1 MRLNRADELTRR
13 QMLVNLAKS
22 TLGVTLLPMTGAS
35 VAHGADFVPNRPRAA
50 KSVIFLMMSGG
61 MSHLDTLDV
70 MGKKADVL
78 GKTKAIDTSVSGMQ
92 LSENLP
98 KTAKQMHHIALFNGM
113 NTNQGAHEQGQYL
126 LTRSYVMRGTIVH
139 PALGSWVVRLAGK
152 RNSNLPG
159 YVAISTDPNQ
169 AGGGFMGAKFSGV
182 PIGEAGQGLQDSMKP
197 GSISQEDFDKRLK
210 LADSMNKQFH
220 TQVNNVSIREHNNL
234 YGDALKLMRC
244 DDLKGFDIGKEPTE
258 MQELYG
264 KSRFGQGCLLARRLV
279 EHGVRFVQVTLG
291 GWDTHYDNF
300 TAVPAR
306 AKDLDD
312 GLAALLQ
319 DLHRRGMLQDTLVV
333 VGTEFGRT
341 PEIISE
347 HSDGRDHF
355 PQAYSCLMAG
365 GGVQGGR
372 FHGKKDDKGAKVVE
386 GLTSPQDFNATIA
399 YALGLPVDQVV
410 VSPSGRPFT
419 IADKGK
425 PVTSIFS

>member
-1 MRLNRADELTRR
+1 MIPNQPDELSRR
-13 QMLVNLAKS
+13 QLLTSLAKS
-22 TLGVTLLPMTGAS
+22 ALGVSLLPLTGPT

-70 MGKKADVL
+70 MGKKKDVL
-78 GKTKAIDTSVSGMQ
+78 GKTEAISTSATGMQ
-92 LSENLP
+92 LSANLP
-98 KTAKQMHHIALFNGM
+98 KTAQQMHHIALLNGM
-113 NTNQGAHEQGQYL
+113 NTTQGAHEQGQYL
-126 LTRSYVMRGTIVH
+126 MTRSYIMRGTIVH

-152 RNSNLPG
+152 RNANLPG

-169 AGGGFMGAKFSGV
+169 AAGGFMGAKYSGV
-182 PIGEAGQGLQDSMKP
+182 PIGEPGQGLQDSMRP
-197 GSISQEDFDKRLK
+197 NSVSEADFEKRLK

-220 TQVNNVSIREHNNL
+220 TLVSNPSIREHNNL
-234 YGDALKLMRC
+234 YSDALRLMRC
-244 DDLKGFDIGKEPTE
+244 EDLKGFDIAKEPTE

-312 GLAALLQ
+312 GLAALLK
-319 DLHRRGMLQDTLVV
+319 DLHRRGMLNDTLVV
-333 VGTEFGRT
+333 LGTEFGRT
-341 PEIISE
+341 PEIIGE
-347 HSDGRDHF
+347 HQDGRDHF
-355 PQAYSCLMAG
+355 PQAFSCLMAG
-365 GGVQGGR
+365 GGVHGGT
-372 FHGKKDDKGAKVVE
+372 FYGKKDDKGAKVVE
-386 GLTSPQDFNATIA
+386 GLTTPQDLNATIG

-410 VSPSGRPFT
+410 ISPSGRPFT

-425 PVTSIFS
+425 PITSLFS